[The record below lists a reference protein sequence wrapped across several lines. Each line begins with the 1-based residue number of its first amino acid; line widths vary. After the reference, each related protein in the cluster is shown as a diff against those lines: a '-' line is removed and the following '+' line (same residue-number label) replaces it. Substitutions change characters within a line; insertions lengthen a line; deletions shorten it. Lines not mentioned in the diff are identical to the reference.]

1 MYALSRVHTYVYA
14 FARMYVCE
22 RVVEGFS
29 VEVHSKERERER
41 EREFGFLTS
50 QSSNKESKAIKRY

>member
-41 EREFGFLTS
+41 ERERVCFINFT
-50 QSSNKESKAIKRY
+50 I